1 MVQKGKDFLSQIY
14 SAKKQR
20 TEEEEKKRK
29 SESEGQT
36 SDRSANVVFAE
47 LKRSQSS

>member
-1 MVQKGKDFLSQIY
+1 MARKGKDFLSQIQ

-20 TEEEEKKRK
+20 TEEEEKRR
-29 SESEGQT
+29 ESECQGQT